1 VPTAAENLVALA
13 LREIRELAALGVS
26 RREIARRTGG
36 AVKPSTVYGVIMGQH
51 GLSGRVAERVVAAQI
66 TKRWVTIALPDGSRI
81 RGQPATKPE
90 ASRLSQFAIADRKA
104 RRNDWS
110 ALDDPDF
117 RRPVT
122 VITQDGRRM
131 RVRLPTD
138 REFIREMAEREEDIV
153 NYSESESP

>member
-1 VPTAAENLVALA
+1 
-13 LREIRELAALGVS
+13 
-26 RREIARRTGG
+26 
-36 AVKPSTVYGVIMGQH
+36 
-51 GLSGRVAERVVAAQI
+51 
-66 TKRWVTIALPDGSRI
+66 LPDGSRI